1 MMKIVAAGVQKRFIL
16 SGKQKLGADGTVSS
30 ELQVLKDFSLQVK
43 SGEFL
48 VIVGPSGCGKSVL
61 LNILGGLAAKN
72 GGSVTIDGNE
82 VTEPNERLGYVFQQY
97 ALFPWRT
104 ALSNI
109 EYPLE
114 IRRVDAALRRA
125 KARHL
130 LRLIGLSGFEKWH
143 PNQLSGGMQQRI
155 AIARAL
161 AIEPEVLLMDEPF
174 AALDNQTRELLQVEL
189 LQIWE
194 GIHNTVV
201 FVTHS
206 IEEAIFLADRVIVMT
221 SRPGQVKEIVDINIP
236 RPRDDY
242 TRNSVKFA
250 AYRQKVWDI
259 LKDEVYKAQD
269 DMEKSALSSQ
279 L

>member
-1 MMKIVAAGVQKRFIL
+1 MKIVAADVQKRFVL
-16 SGKQKLGADGTVSS
+16 SGKQRISSDGTETA
-30 ELQVLKDFSLQVK
+30 ELQVLKDFNLQVNA
-43 SGEFL
+43 GEFL
-48 VIVGPSGCGKSVL
+48 VIVGPSGCGKSVF
-61 LNILGGLAAKN
+61 LNILGGLAHKTD
-72 GGSVTIDGNE
+72 GSVTIDGNE
-82 VTEPNERLGYVFQQY
+82 VTEPNEQLGYVFQQY

-114 IRRVDAALRRA
+114 IRGVNAAERQK
-125 KARHL
+125 KARDL
-130 LRLIGLSGFEKWH
+130 LRLIGLTSFEKWR

-161 AIEPEVLLMDEPF
+161 AINPEVLLMDEPF

-189 LQIWE
+189 LRIWE

-206 IEEAIFLADRVIVMT
+206 IEEAVFLADRVVIMT
-221 SRPGQVKEIVDINIP
+221 SRPGKVKEIVSINIP
-236 RPRDDY
+236 RPRNDY
-242 TRNSVKFA
+242 TRSSTKFA
-250 AYRQKVWDI
+250 GYRQRVWDI
-259 LKDEVYKAQD
+259 LKDEVYKTQD
-269 DMEKSALSSQ
+269 NMEKSALSSQ

>member
-1 MMKIVAAGVQKRFIL
+1 MMKIVAADVQKRFIL
-16 SGKQKLGADGTVSS
+16 SGEQRVNADGTVNS
-30 ELQVLKDFSLQVK
+30 ELQVLKDFNLGVR

-48 VIVGPSGCGKSVL
+48 VIVGPSGCGKSVF
-61 LNILGGLAAKN
+61 LNILGGLAAKS
-72 GGSVTIDGNE
+72 GGSLTKDGNE
-82 VTEPNERLGYVFQQY
+82 VVEPNDRLGYVFQQY

-114 IRRVDAALRRA
+114 IRGVDAARRLT
-125 KARHL
+125 KGREL
-130 LRLIGLSGFEKWH
+130 LRLIGLSGFEKWR

-189 LQIWE
+189 LRIWE

-206 IEEAIFLADRVIVMT
+206 IEEAVFLADRVIIMT
-221 SRPGQVKEIVDINIP
+221 SRPGQVKGTVDINIP

-242 TRNSVKFA
+242 TRNSIKFA
-250 AYRQKVWDI
+250 EYRRQVWDI

>member
-16 SGKQKLGADGTVSS
+16 SGKQRLGADGTVNS

-114 IRRVDAALRRA
+114 IRGIDAAARRA
-125 KARHL
+125 KAREL
-130 LRLIGLSGFEKWH
+130 LRLIRLSGFEKWH

-206 IEEAIFLADRVIVMT
+206 IEEAIFLADRVIIMT

-250 AYRQKVWDI
+250 TYRQKVWDI